1 MDNPAAGKPGRRS
14 RAMIRLLRFIPIV
27 IILFLAQ
34 AAFTSSSNVYLGEAF
49 YMSGDL
55 AEAEE
60 YLSRAAEDGGPGS
73 VRALYLLGRIS
84 LLTGD
89 YRQSKEYFERSEE
102 KLPDNVKWKAI
113 LGIGDALYSGGYYSE
128 ATRRYREAK
137 HAGAPEGI
145 VELKIAL
152 CEIALDRHD
161 SALARLK
168 AALPGIPILTAWIGR
183 EEDFFQSLTLQGFEG
198 KIPGEEQL
206 YVLLGPIPSRKKLP
220 SRVRDAVVD
229 VPGSRV
235 KVMGR
240 TYFRFGP
247 FVDPV
252 EGMFLSENL
261 RRLTSYEVRMIRK

>member
-1 MDNPAAGKPGRRS
+1 LDNPTAGKSGRRS
-14 RAMIRLLRFIPIV
+14 RAIIRLLRFIPIV
-27 IILFLAQ
+27 IILSLAHT
-34 AAFTSSSNVYLGEAF
+34 AFTSSSDVYLGEAY
-49 YMSGDL
+49 YMSGNL

-60 YLSRAAEDGGPGS
+60 YLSRAAEGGGPGS

-89 YRQSKEYFERSEE
+89 FRQSKEFFERSEE
-102 KLPDNVKWKAI
+102 KLPENAKWKGI

-152 CEIALDRHD
+152 CEMALDRHD
-161 SALARLK
+161 SALARVK
-168 AALPGIPILTAWIGR
+168 AVLPGIPVLSAWVGR
-183 EEDFFQSLTLQGFEG
+183 EEDFFASLALQGFEG
-198 KIPGEEQL
+198 KEPVTEQL
-206 YVLLGPIPSRKKLP
+206 YVLLGPLPSREKLP
-220 SRVRDAVVD
+220 SRIRDAVED
-229 VPGSRV
+229 VPSSKV

-247 FVDPV
+247 FADPV
-252 EGMFLSENL
+252 EGMLLSENL
-261 RRLTSYEVRMIRK
+261 RKLTSYEVRMIRK

>member
-1 MDNPAAGKPGRRS
+1 MDNPAVGKPGRRS
-14 RAMIRLLRFIPIV
+14 RAMKRLLRFIPIV
-27 IILFLAQ
+27 IILSLAQ
-34 AAFTSSSNVYLGEAF
+34 SAFTSSSNVYLGEAF

-60 YLSRAAEDGGPGS
+60 YLSRALEDGGPGS

-89 YRQSKEYFERSEE
+89 FRQSKEFFERAEE
-102 KLPDNVKWKAI
+102 KLPDNVKWKGI
-113 LGIGDALYSGGYYSE
+113 LGIGDALYSGGYYPE

-152 CEIALDRHD
+152 SEIAMDKHD
-161 SALARLK
+161 SALARVK

-183 EEDFFQSLTLQGFEG
+183 EEDFFASLALQGFEG

-206 YVLLGPIPSRKKLP
+206 YVLLGPIPPKYKLP
-220 SRVRDAVVD
+220 ARIREAAAQ
-229 VPGSRV
+229 VPGSRI
-235 KVMGR
+235 KEGGR
-240 TYFRFGP
+240 IYFRYGP
-247 FVDPV
+247 FADPV
-252 EGMFLSENL
+252 EGMLLSENL
-261 RRLTSYEVRMIRK
+261 RGLTSYEVRMIRK